1 MERLSRSQI
10 KINWQIRMNQAALH
24 RMLALDELKKP
35 ENADQDSL
43 FHRRL
48 TANASLIQYL
58 FFCLYSEKEHTPSF
72 NKLMKLL
79 PRLFSKRP
87 EHLRLTD
94 LKRLS
99 EGNWYQSE
107 QLVGSQ
113 LYVDRY
119 NKNLK
124 GLEKKLP
131 YLADLGVN
139 FLHLMPITTRPKGPN
154 DGGYA
159 VNSYTRVDPR
169 FGTKKDL
176 LSLVDA
182 MHEKGM
188 YLMLDFVV
196 NHTSDE
202 YPWAGK
208 AAAGDQKYQ
217 AYYYTYADRQIPDEF
232 EKTLP
237 EVFPQS
243 SPGNF
248 TFNKGMNKWVMT
260 VFNEYQWDLNYSNP
274 EVFLEMLQNLVALV
288 NLGVDMVRFDALA
301 FLWKKIGTISQN
313 LPEAHILISL
323 FRLCLQT
330 VAPGTVLL
338 AEAIVPPTDILKY
351 FGQGIQEGNECE
363 VAYNATLMALLWNS
377 IATKKTLLLY
387 KNLQN
392 LPPKPEA
399 GTWINYI
406 RCHDD
411 IGLGFDDRFIYE
423 VGWDAREHRKFL
435 LNYYTQK
442 LDWSPAIG
450 QVFMYN
456 PKTGD
461 GRITGSTASL
471 LGLEKGIKTKDDK
484 MIAEAVAKIVMLH
497 GIILAYGGI
506 PMIYAGDELG
516 TINDYSYLNESD
528 KKDDSR
534 WLNRPIQDWETA
546 SKVYGQDDVP
556 AVIFQKIRHL
566 IKLRKN
572 TPALADSSLPVLYDP
587 NNNHIFIFER
597 EGAVG
602 EKVLVICNF
611 DEEEQLVES
620 SWISGLGYI
629 RNSRYHDLISEE
641 ERQMTS
647 GLLSIQPFEILWLR
661 SY

>member
-1 MERLSRSQI
+1 
-10 KINWQIRMNQAALH
+10 MNQAALH
-24 RMLALDELKKP
+24 RLLALDELKKP
-35 ENADQDSL
+35 ENADQDLL

-48 TANASLIQYL
+48 TANAALIQHL
-58 FFCLYSEKEHTPSF
+58 FFSLYSEKEHMSSF
-72 NKLMKLL
+72 SKLMKLL

-87 EHLRLTD
+87 DHLRLTD

-107 QLVGSQ
+107 QLVGTQ
-113 LYVDRY
+113 LYVERY

-124 GLEKKLP
+124 GLKEKLP

-139 FLHLMPITTRPKGPN
+139 FIHLMPITTRPKGPN

-159 VNSYTRVDPR
+159 VNSYTQVDPR
-169 FGTKKDL
+169 YGTKKDL
-176 LSLVDA
+176 LALVDT
-182 MHEKGM
+182 MHKKGM
-188 YLMLDFVV
+188 YMMLDFVV

-202 YPWAGK
+202 YPWARK
-208 AAAGDQKYQ
+208 ASAGDKKYQ
-217 AYYYTYADRQIPDEF
+217 AYYYTYPDRQIPDEF

-248 TFNKGMNKWVMT
+248 TYNKEMDKWVMT

-274 EVFLEMLQNLVALV
+274 EVFLEMLKNLVSLV

-301 FLWKKIGTISQN
+301 FLWKRIGTISQN
-313 LPEAHILISL
+313 LPEAHTLISL
-323 FRLCLQT
+323 FRICLQT

-338 AEAIVPPTDILKY
+338 AEAIVAPTDILKY
-351 FGQGIQEGNECE
+351 FGQGVTEGNECE

-377 IATKKTLLLY
+377 VATKKTLLLY

-392 LPPKPEA
+392 LPPKPKA

-435 LNYYTQK
+435 LDYYAQK

-471 LGLEKGIKTKDDK
+471 LGLEKGIKTKNAK
-484 MIAEAVAKIVMLH
+484 MVDEAVAKIVMLH
-497 GIILAYGGI
+497 GVILAFGGV

-516 TINDYSYLNESD
+516 TINDYSYLKEPD
-528 KKDDSR
+528 KRDDSR
-534 WLNRPIQDWETA
+534 WLNRPIQDWKIAANKDKEDEI
-546 SKVYGQDDVP
+546 SF
-556 AVIFQKIRHL
+556 VIFQKIKHL
-566 IKLRKN
+566 IALRKKN
-572 TPALADSSLPVLYDP
+572 PVFADNSLPILYDP
-587 NNNHIFIFER
+587 SNNHVFIFER
-597 EGAVG
+597 VGNSG
-602 EKVLVICNF
+602 EKIMVICNF
-611 DEEEQLVES
+611 DEKEQLVDS
-620 SWISGLGYI
+620 SWIAGLGYI
-629 RNSRYHDLISEE
+629 RNSRYFEMIANK
-641 ERQMTS
+641 ERKMTS
-647 GLLSIQPFEILWLR
+647 GLLSLQPFEILWLR